1 MAKIDSAYDYYV
13 STYAHKE
20 VSRYDSHKKS
30 DLRKT
35 YNRIIKTNKESP
47 LYKISNM
54 SEAKKYA
61 IDIKESSKAILNAVD
76 SLSDKYADSS
86 NSFQKKVAESSDN
99 DSVSVK
105 YVGDGTEDN
114 STNQFDIEV
123 RRLASPQVNTGNFI
137 DSDALSFLP
146 GNYSFDLTTNASSY
160 EFQFGVNTGDTNGDV
175 QAKLMRLVNS
185 SGLGI
190 EADIVHDGAGKAAL
204 RLTSVQTG
212 LSESEDSLFSISPSA
227 TSESINAMELLGIN
241 KVSAA
246 AQNSEFTLNGKDHS
260 SLSNTFTINNAFELT
275 LKKTNTDTG
284 AATIGFKANSEAV
297 ADNVQTLLDAYNNMI
312 DVASTY
318 SEADSA
324 DGHKLL
330 QDISSVTQGSKA
342 SLAYVGLMV
351 DDNGK
356 LTIDRDILSDALK
369 PDRAADTFAG
379 LTSLKDAIGEKANGV
394 TINPMN
400 YVQKVVVA
408 YKNPGRNFN
417 TPYISSIY
425 SGMMLDSYA

>member
-1 MAKIDSAYDYYV
+1 MAKIDSAYAYYA
-13 STYAHKE
+13 STYANRE

-30 DLRKT
+30 DLRKV

-54 SEAKKYA
+54 TDAKKYA

-76 SLSDKYADSS
+76 SLSDKYADSAD
-86 NSFQKKVAESSDN
+86 SFQKKVAESSDS

-105 YVGDGTEDN
+105 YVGDGSEDN
-114 STNQFDIEV
+114 SANQFNIEV
-123 RRLASPQVNTGNFI
+123 KHLATPQVNTGNYL
-137 DSDALSFLP
+137 DSNALSFLP
-146 GNYSFDLTTNASSY
+146 GNYSFDLNTNSSSY
-160 EFQFGVNTGDTNGDV
+160 EFQFGVNTGETNGEV
-175 QAKLMRLVNS
+175 QEKLMRLVNN

-190 EADIVHDGAGKAAL
+190 EADIIRDESGKSAL
-204 RLTSVQTG
+204 QLTSIQTG
-212 LSESEDSLFSISPSA
+212 LSESEDYLFSISPSA
-227 TSESINAMELLGIN
+227 TSESINAMKLLGIN
-241 KVSAA
+241 QVSSEASS
-246 AQNSEFTLNGKDHS
+246 SEFTLNGKDHS

-275 LKKTNTDTG
+275 LKKPNTNTNG
-284 AATIGFKANSEAV
+284 ATIGFKANSDAV
-297 ADNVQTLLDAYNNMI
+297 ADNVQTLVDAYNNMI

-318 SEADSA
+318 SQTDSA
-324 DGHKLL
+324 DAHKLL
-330 QDISSVTQGSKA
+330 YDMGSITQNSQA
-342 SLAYVGLMV
+342 SLSYIGLMV
-351 DDNGK
+351 DDSGK
-356 LTIDRDILSDALK
+356 LTIDRDILSDALR
-369 PDRAADTFAG
+369 PDRADDTFAT
-379 LTSLKDAIGEKANGV
+379 LTALKDAIGDKANNV